1 MKNKQKVWIRGVEG
15 RGEEVLNALKAV
27 GGKLTHGSRLSGEDD
42 TCIYSITHKGFLCA
56 IPAELEVG
64 KIVMDCY
71 REIKLQKTWARG
83 TVLFS
88 PLHCMFAI
96 CSGKEDTQYGNVLA
110 SYVFHDN
117 YMENDRNIDKRYY
130 HVADK
135 MELSIFTD
143 LLHSLGYDFD
153 FKTKKVVKW
162 QWRPKDGERFYTI
175 ASDGQVVEVDN
186 YDKDSWKPQF
196 DFGNCFR
203 TAQEAAEA
211 SKKVWEV
218 LRSK

>member
-27 GGKLTHGSRLSGEDD
+27 GGKLKLNSANTGDVSFV
-42 TCIYSITHKGFLCA
+42 IYTIDHNGYIGGAEITSETA
-56 IPAELEVG
+56 
-64 KIVMDCY
+64 KIIMDCY

-88 PLHCMFAI
+88 PLLCTFAI
-96 CSGKEDTQYGNVLA
+96 CSGKEDTKLGNVLA

-117 YMENDRNIDKRYY
+117 DMDNDCSIDKRYY

-135 MELSIFTD
+135 QELFIFTD

-153 FKTKKVVKW
+153 FKTKEIKKW
-162 QWRPKDGERFYTI
+162 KWRPKDGERFYTI
-175 ASDGQVVEVDN
+175 ASNGQVVEVDN
-186 YDKDSWKPQF
+186 YDKDSWEPQF

-203 TAQEAAEA
+203 TAHEAAEA

-218 LRSK
+218 LRAK